1 MKYLEL
7 VLDEHPVQLRLETAK
22 LQQYLKD
29 TDTDKQNP
37 LIGVLDALTNL
48 DKKIALLTRAL
59 QWEGNQNTVKSGAK
73 LLDMMHDDGMKPQEV
88 NRTILKLIALGGLI
102 DEEDLNDLAA
112 ANDLGDVRF
121 NRIMCSLLAAEDPDL
136 PQPPAGENP
145 AEAENPT
152 TAQPTL

>member
-7 VLDEHPVQLRLETAK
+7 VLDGHPVQLRLETAK

-29 TDTDKQNP
+29 TDGDKQNP

-88 NRTILKLIALGGLI
+88 TRTILKLADLGGLV
-102 DEEDLNDLAA
+102 DEDELNDLATA
-112 ANDLGDVRF
+112 SDKGDVRF
-121 NRIMCSLLAAEDPDL
+121 NRLMCSLLAAEDPEL
-136 PQPPAGENP
+136 PQQPAGEQP
-145 AEAENPT
+145 AEEANPT
-152 TAQPTL
+152 TPQPTP

>member
-7 VLDEHPVQLRLETAK
+7 VLDGHPVQLRLETAK

-29 TDTDKQNP
+29 TDGDKQNP

-59 QWEGNQNTVKSGAK
+59 QWEGNQNTVKNGAK
-73 LLDMMHDDGMKPQEV
+73 LLDMMNDDGMKPQEV
-88 NRTILKLIALGGLI
+88 NRTILKLAAMGGLV
-102 DEEDLNDLAA
+102 DEDDLDDLATA
-112 ANDLGDVRF
+112 SDLGDVRF

-136 PQPPAGENP
+136 PQQPAGEKP

-152 TAQPTL
+152 EAQPTL